1 MPATLFP
8 GAIDTFNNP
17 LQSTGL
23 ADVGYEHDLEH
34 DKENDAIL
42 ALETKMGQ
50 DFSPITASIDY
61 VMKHHSHTGADG
73 SAALTS
79 LVAQPVTDG
88 NVMTLKTAG
97 GTVFITASSVAAG
110 PALTV
115 TPVALTGTGIA
126 AKAAAGGTQS
136 GDLLQ
141 VQSSAGVVL
150 ASFAGDGS
158 LFTTAKI
165 SAYKGS
171 GGAQFIGTIPASGEV
186 DLLNGA
192 ILKGYSG
199 AVGTGQQLALDAS
212 QGSLLLGGPSSGPT
226 IRLNAFRTNRQST
239 FQMDGDNAANLGGLN
254 WQQIVDA
261 DAQLYGNRLRALVGN
276 LQKTADGS
284 AGPSEPF
291 VYYGFPTYDGVSTA
305 TKGMGISVVPASTPV
320 LTAGTV
326 TITGAL
332 TLSGLLTLS
341 SAANFAAPSVQSL
354 PGDLA
359 AVGAASTFARSDHV
373 HFREQREVIQSAIV
387 YSAGPSG
394 GNTTSTTYVTLTG
407 LPAVTYVKV
416 RSDTKL
422 VLTQIASGWN
432 GLANNTAIRA
442 DSGVQVNGVN
452 YAAGFFFF
460 NLTGVHTQWSGM
472 ATISGLVSGNVT
484 LQPVV
489 KCGGAGMQFN
499 VDSNDVWTLKV
510 EEVL

>member
-88 NVMTLKTAG
+88 NVLILKTAG
-97 GTVFITASSVAAG
+97 GTAVITASTVAAG
-110 PALTV
+110 PALLV
-115 TPVALTGTGIA
+115 QPPQQGGQGLVL
-126 AKAAAGGTQS
+126 KAAGATPTA
-136 GDLLQ
+136 DMLQ
-141 VQSSAGVVL
+141 VQTSAGVVESGIGPTGTIYGYQGL
-150 ASFAGDGS
+150 V
-158 LFTTAKI
+158 L
-165 SAYKGS
+165 YKGA
-171 GGAQFIGTIPASGEV
+171 GGVGFLNTVPASGEV
-186 DLLNGA
+186 DLVNGA
-192 ILKGYSG
+192 ILKGFTG
-199 AVGTGQQLALDAS
+199 AIGTGQQLALDAS

-341 SAANFAAPSVQSL
+341 SATNFAAPSVQSL

-432 GLANNTAIRA
+432 GLSGNTAIRA